1 MGVNF
6 RGPFCQLIKRALK
19 TQTQLGINQKK
30 RKYIEK
36 IKNGLTTFT
45 FKIYFLYTLVELKTL
60 KLLRYFIYKIVYH
73 LLGFY

>member
-30 RKYIEK
+30 KKTKSNQSVEAVKMGALGR
-36 IKNGLTTFT
+36 NGLR
-45 FKIYFLYTLVELKTL
+45 VARRPAGE
-60 KLLRYFIYKIVYH
+60 R
-73 LLGFY
+73 G

>member
-30 RKYIEK
+30 KK
-36 IKNGLTTFT
+36 QNQIK
-45 FKIYFLYTLVELKTL
+45 VLKR
-60 KLLRYFIYKIVYH
+60 LRW
-73 LLGFY
+73 GRWAGMG